1 MRPRTSRRRA
11 RGRCW
16 CGPSQ
21 GLGPAVA
28 LAVLAA
34 VLTVPGGPSS
44 AQEPSQDQ
52 GQDQGQEPGQDQG
65 DGQDVETP
73 TVGERL
79 GLGGDPGLPAD
90 AVVPFRAGV
99 ADSLTFDAS
108 VQNLGDTRVGLTVR
122 SDGPDGVRVALAEAF
137 VAPLDP
143 GEQRTV
149 PLVLQVGDLL
159 PVGDHEVRFTIA
171 PVPAA
176 GPVAGVSYA
185 PGLGGRVVV
194 RVNGEEATVRIVAQD
209 TVADEPTEP
218 GRLSLFA
225 LQRTGP
231 LLLEEVDAAELERR
245 VVPGTFRAA
254 YERPALDPD
263 APPVRAVADF
273 TLPDGADETVVLDVV
288 GFSVFTLDVTP
299 GLDGDGDVV
308 HADVQVTLR
317 NRLEP
322 VRRPLA
328 LELEVRRDGR
338 LVELLELSTLLE
350 LPTGVTSTSSRYRP
364 PGGFVP
370 GEWQFDVRLASGW
383 FGVGPAAPA
392 ALAIDGDAAGSVAG
406 PGGVNRVLV
415 AVVVGLL
422 LVAVGGL
429 WVSRPRR
436 RPAERGA
443 EAPVLSGRR

>member
-1 MRPRTSRRRA
+1 MRPSRCVRRSPGTRRTGPRA
-11 RGRCW
+11 
-16 CGPSQ
+16 
-21 GLGPAVA
+21 AA
-28 LAVLAA
+28 LVVLTVLAA
-34 VLTVPGGPSS
+34 GPALPAGPAS
-44 AQEPSQDQ
+44 AQEGGTEQGGTAQD
-52 GQDQGQEPGQDQG
+52 DAAPV
-65 DGQDVETP
+65 DGP
-73 TVGERL
+73 GERL

-99 ADSLTFDAS
+99 ADTLTFDAS

-122 SDGPDGVRVALAEAF
+122 SDGPDGVSVALADAF

-143 GEQRTV
+143 GEQRRI
-149 PLVLQVGDLL
+149 PLVLTVGDVV
-159 PVGDHEVRFTIA
+159 PVGDHPVRFTIA

-194 RVNGEEATVRIVAQD
+194 RVNGAEAKVRVVAQD
-209 TVADEPTEP
+209 VVADAPTAP

-225 LQRTGP
+225 LQPESEP
-231 LLLEEVDAAELERR
+231 LLLEEVDAAELERS
-245 VVPGTFRAA
+245 VVPGVFRAA

-263 APPVRAVADF
+263 APPVRTAVDF

-299 GLDGDGDVV
+299 GRDDAGDVV

-322 VRRPLA
+322 VRRPLV

-338 LVELLELSTLLE
+338 LVELLELSTLLQ
-350 LPTGVTSTSSRYRP
+350 LPTGVTTTSNRYRP
-364 PGGFVP
+364 MGGFTP

-392 ALAIDGDAAGSVAG
+392 RIDVAAEDAAAEVSTLNT
-406 PGGVNRVLV
+406 PL
-415 AVVVGLL
+415 VVVLAGLL
-422 LVAVGGL
+422 VLAALGLLVGRGRGGPRT
-429 WVSRPRR
+429 RPGEGR
-436 RPAERGA
+436 RGA
-443 EAPVLSGRR
+443 SAAASSG